1 MRYAGYDMLQ
11 SAEYVCPIAYN
22 MLLSNSGINGLKC
35 KKKYELKKKKKES
48 ARGGDW
54 THDGRV
60 ALKTCLKGPRTETSE
75 SRMLL

>member
-48 ARGGDW
+48 ARGGD
-54 THDGRV
+54 
-60 ALKTCLKGPRTETSE
+60 
-75 SRMLL
+75 